1 MPPRVKF
8 QQEEIV
14 YAALNVVRKK
24 GIEAVTAR
32 EVASELNVSSRPIF
46 TYYESMDQLRRDVYD
61 LAKEKYRSYIEAG
74 LSEKIPFLGVG
85 KQYIRFAKEEPGL
98 YRLLF
103 LTRPDGAAG
112 GAMEALQFSQDLVRD
127 SVMRIYRM
135 DAHTADCYFRDM
147 WLIAFSFATL
157 IVTDDCP
164 YTDEQMNAVFSEMSL
179 AVCKAFKE
187 IPGLPYGDY
196 SRDELFRGLTE
207 NG

>member
-14 YAALNVVRKK
+14 NAALNVARKK

-32 EVASELNVSSRPIF
+32 EVAAELHVSSRPIF
-46 TYYESMDQLRRDVYD
+46 TYYGSMDQLRRDVYD
-61 LAKEKYRSYIEAG
+61 LAKEKYRTCIETG
-74 LSEKIPFLGVG
+74 LTEKIPFLGVG
-85 KQYIRFAKEEPGL
+85 KQYIRFAKEEPEL
-98 YRLLF
+98 YKLLF
-103 LTRPDGAAG
+103 LTKPDGAAG
-112 GAMEALQFSQDLVRD
+112 GAMEVLRFSQDLVRD
-127 SVMRIYRM
+127 SIMRIYKM

-164 YTDEQMNAVFSEMSL
+164 YTEEQMNAVFSEMSL

-187 IPGLPYGDY
+187 IPGMPYGNY
-196 SRDELFRGLTE
+196 SKDEIFRDLIE
-207 NG
+207 NE